1 MNPTSSLT
9 PETSFAIVGAGRLG
23 GLLARALRA
32 SGFDVRG
39 PFRRA
44 DEIPETDIA
53 ILAVPDAAIAD
64 AANSTKNT
72 RTAHLSG
79 ATGLDA
85 VDFSIHPL
93 QTFTGG
99 ETPDVF
105 HGIGAAIDGR
115 TEEDKSLARD
125 LARALGMTPFTVTD
139 RAAYHTAASFASNFV
154 LTVLDAAEQLTIAA
168 GVENP
173 REVLAPLVRQ
183 SVDNWQ
189 HQGAADALTGP
200 IVRGDE
206 ATVATQRAATGAH
219 RDLFDALATATRRI
233 ADSRNPEV
241 DPHNTE
247 AVSHAPETVSHTSE
261 ADPRTPETDPQT
273 PEPDPHTPEK
283 GRA

>member
-9 PETSFAIVGAGRLG
+9 PETSIAIVGAGRLG
-23 GLLARALRA
+23 SVLARALRA

-39 PFRRA
+39 PFGRA
-44 DEIPETDIA
+44 DEIPATDIA
-53 ILAVPDAAIAD
+53 ILAVPDAAITD
-64 AANSTKNT
+64 AAKSAKST

-79 ATGLDA
+79 ATALDD

-115 TEEDKSLARD
+115 TAEDKSLARD

-139 RAAYHTAASFASNFV
+139 RAAYHAAASFSSNFV
-154 LTVLDAAEQLTIAA
+154 LTVLDAAEQLATAA

-189 HQGAADALTGP
+189 RQGAADALTGP

-219 RDLFDALATATRRI
+219 RDLFDALADATRRI
-233 ADSRNPEV
+233 ADSCNPEV
-241 DPHNTE
+241 DPRAPE
-247 AVSHAPETVSHTSE
+247 VDPHAPEVDQH
-261 ADPRTPETDPQT
+261 APES
-273 PEPDPHTPEK
+273 DPHNPEK
-283 GRA
+283 DRA

>member
-1 MNPTSSLT
+1 MNPTFSLT
-9 PETSFAIVGAGRLG
+9 PETSIAIVGAGRLG
-23 GLLARALRA
+23 GVLARALRA

-64 AANSTKNT
+64 AAKSTKST
-72 RTAHLSG
+72 RTVHLSG
-79 ATGLDA
+79 ATSLDA

-93 QTFTGG
+93 QTFTGT
-99 ETPDVF
+99 ESPEVF

-115 TEEDKSLARD
+115 TDDDKSLARD
-125 LARALGMTPFTVTD
+125 LARAVGMTPFTVTD
-139 RAAYHTAASFASNFV
+139 RAAYHAAASFASNFV
-154 LTVLDAAEQLTIAA
+154 LTVLDAAEQLATAA

-189 HQGAADALTGP
+189 HEGAADALTGP

-206 ATVATQRAATGAH
+206 LTVATQRAATGAH

-233 ADSRNPEV
+233 AGPRN
-241 DPHNTE
+241 
-247 AVSHAPETVSHTSE
+247 
-261 ADPRTPETDPQT
+261 
-273 PEPDPHTPEK
+273 PEPDPHAPEK
-283 GRA
+283 DRA

>member
-1 MNPTSSLT
+1 MP
-9 PETSFAIVGAGRLG
+9 AA
-23 GLLARALRA
+23 
-32 SGFDVRG
+32 
-39 PFRRA
+39 
-44 DEIPETDIA
+44 DIA
-53 ILAVPDAAIAD
+53 ILAVPDAAISAV
-64 AANSTKNT
+64 AFVA
-72 RTAHLSG
+72 RPHVRQVAHLSG
-79 ATGLDA
+79 ATALDD

-115 TEEDKSLARD
+115 TAEDKSLARD

-139 RAAYHTAASFASNFV
+139 RAAYHAAASFASNFV
-154 LTVLDAAEQLTIAA
+154 LTVLDAAEQLAAAA

-206 ATVATQRAATGAH
+206 ATVATQRAATGEH

-233 ADSRNPEV
+233 ADARNPE
-241 DPHNTE
+241 
-247 AVSHAPETVSHTSE
+247 AE
-261 ADPRTPETDPQT
+261 ADPRIPEPDPRIPEADPHT

-283 GRA
+283 DRA